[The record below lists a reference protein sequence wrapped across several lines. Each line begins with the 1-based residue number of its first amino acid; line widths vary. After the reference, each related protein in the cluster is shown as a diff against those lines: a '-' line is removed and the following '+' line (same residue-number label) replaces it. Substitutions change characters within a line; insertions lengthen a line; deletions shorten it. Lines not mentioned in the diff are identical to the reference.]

1 MQGPVS
7 YKDGTVAVLLYAC
20 VTNDGLKLAI
30 QGEDCENNASSLYK
44 GMFLMYGFQFCVT

>member
-1 MQGPVS
+1 MQAPVF
-7 YKDGTVAVLLYAC
+7 YKDGAVAVLLYAS

-30 QGEDCENNASSLYK
+30 QGKDCENNASSLYK